1 MFPNLVLSGLP
12 PVTRCNTAVTTS
24 GGQGSILVSDG
35 SACHLNY
42 CRRRSSEETVNATK
56 KLQQE
61 GEDFRNTLLQLVGL
75 VNVELVALHSS

>member
-35 SACHLNY
+35 SACHLIIVADDH
-42 CRRRSSEETVNATK
+42 RRKR
-56 KLQQE
+56 
-61 GEDFRNTLLQLVGL
+61 
-75 VNVELVALHSS
+75 